1 MIKIKHL
8 PFAIYIFISLVL
20 AACQPGWQIEVTTQ
34 GKVTSQITQEEV
46 RFYLEKSEEEIEVV
60 ALGQLL
66 YKNGFTLIDRIN
78 LSTEN
83 EEIASFVWDKVA
95 ATASVSEAGVITI
108 GNEDFSP
115 SAIDITPSPLAS
127 EIYFS
132 IMDIA
137 PTIAQTLGLPPLPD
151 AIGEVR
157 VSREA
162 EQGVIIVLDGL
173 QCHKLQT
180 MIDAGKLPLL
190 QGIEEIHQG
199 LTVYPPITTSAS
211 AALLTGAPPQMNG
224 VYGYGYRSTELTTL
238 FDLAVEN
245 GKTVVAVEGAS
256 LPFNLR
262 NAESSLS
269 GDRDGNGFSDDNV
282 FANSLEV
289 IESGMPDLLYVHFH
303 EIDDMGHNFGPDSP
317 EYESA
322 LIRVD
327 NYLAQI
333 YAALPADTFIAIVA
347 DHGMHT
353 TDDGG
358 NHGTLTASDL
368 IIPIIFLD
376 K

>member
-34 GKVTSQITQEEV
+34 GEVTSQITQEEV

-78 LSTEN
+78 LSTES
-83 EEIASFVWDKVA
+83 EEITSFIWDEVA
-95 ATASVSEAGVITI
+95 AIASVSEAGVITI

-137 PTIAQTLGLPPLPD
+137 PTMAQTLGLPPLPD
-151 AIGEVR
+151 AIGEVHI
-157 VSREA
+157 SGKT
-162 EQGVIIVLDGL
+162 EQAVMILLDGL
-173 QCHKLQT
+173 QYHKLQT
-180 MIDAGKLPLL
+180 MIEAEKLPFL

-211 AALLTGAPPQMNG
+211 AALLTGAPPQING